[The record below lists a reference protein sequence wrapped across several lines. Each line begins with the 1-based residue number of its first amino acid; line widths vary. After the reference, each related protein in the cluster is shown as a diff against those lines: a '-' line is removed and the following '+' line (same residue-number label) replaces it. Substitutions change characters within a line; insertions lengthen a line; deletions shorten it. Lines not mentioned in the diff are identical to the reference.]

1 MASGQ
6 AARRARFTTWFGL
19 VWLLL
24 VAGVGVSLSSGPV
37 LAQEEKAAEEA
48 PAEEAPAEEAAPAA
62 DAGDAADEPAGPPPK
77 SALKWLLDASGPFG
91 LMIIAG
97 SFLLVGL
104 MITGFMQ
111 FRRSVFMPPAFIAEF
126 ESKLNNRDLPGAF
139 ELAKKE
145 DSILGKLLVGGM
157 SRLNKGYE
165 ESAAGIAEV
174 ADDENLGLDHK
185 LSYISM
191 IGAVAPMLGLL
202 GTVQGMVG
210 AFLVIA
216 SSTTS
221 PKPNELAEGIVL
233 ALVTTLEGLIVAI
246 PAIIS
251 FGLLK
256 NAQSRLM
263 FDSLSMADNFV
274 QRILGKKAAPAA
286 AATPAPAAA
295 PAAPPA

>member
-6 AARRARFTTWFGL
+6 AARRARFSTWFGL

-37 LAQEEKAAEEA
+37 LAQEEKAEEA
-48 PAEEAPAEEAAPAA
+48 PAEEAPPEEAAA
-62 DAGDAADEPAGPPPK
+62 DAGDGADEPEKPQK

-104 MITGFMQ
+104 IMTGILQ
-111 FRRSVFMPPAFIAEF
+111 FRRSTFMPPAFVAEF

-139 ELAKKE
+139 ELAKKD

-174 ADDENLGLDHK
+174 ADDENLALDHK
-185 LSYISM
+185 LSYISLV
-191 IGAVAPMLGLL
+191 GAVAPMLGLL
-202 GTVQGMVG
+202 GTVQGMVS

-216 SSTTS
+216 NSSTS
-221 PKPNELAEGIVL
+221 PKPNELAQGIVL

-246 PAIIS
+246 PAIIG

-256 NAQSRLM
+256 NQQARLM
-263 FDSLSMADNFV
+263 HDSLAMADNFI

-286 AATPAPAAA
+286 APAPAAA
-295 PAAPPA
+295 AAPAPAAPPPA